1 MVITELAVLK
11 WLHILAMVYWLG
23 GEWGVF
29 NTSTHVINRELSMEE
44 RRRHM
49 QTAYHIDILARIGII
64 TLLPLGLHMGTFW
77 GVQPYDG
84 WYLVAMWVFVA
95 GWLALCIS
103 AYIHRETDLGIRLT
117 IYDEKVRYVIIPL
130 LLVSSLASIAG
141 YGPFNA
147 GPGQYWFSI
156 KMFLY
161 SGALMIGLKLRFVM
175 REWTDM
181 FRILAEGANAA
192 VETKLEKVWPSRS
205 DCLFLLGAHCNGWL
219 FWRHENDLGSGT
231 QRAKSLL

>member
-103 AYIHRETDLGIRLT
+103 AYVHRETDLGIRLT
-117 IYDEKVRYVIIPL
+117 IYDEKIRYVIIPL
-130 LLVSSLASIAG
+130 LIVGSLASIAG

-156 KMFLY
+156 KMLLY

-175 REWTDM
+175 REWTEM
-181 FRILAEGANAA
+181 F
-192 VETKLEKVWPSRS
+192 PHSRR
-205 DCLFLLGAHCNGWL
+205 G
-219 FWRHENDLGSGT
+219 R
-231 QRAKSLL
+231 QRGRRNQAGKSLAFAKRLAYFYWVLIATVGFFGATKMI

>member
-1 MVITELAVLK
+1 MVVTELAVLK

-84 WYLVAMWVFVA
+84 WYLIAMWVFVA

-192 VETKLEKVWPSRS
+192 VETKLEKSLAFAKRLAYFYWV
-205 DCLFLLGAHCNGWL
+205 LIATVGFFGA
-219 FWRHENDLGSGT
+219 T
-231 QRAKSLL
+231 KMI